1 MQQQNDF
8 LLDTC
13 FWLYSAIIFY
23 LTYPIIYPIIWAMK
37 KQDMKYIIKWTGKT
51 PEQINKTI
59 DKLINT
65 PESKEIRRR
74 FQKRAMR
81 MLTI

>member
-1 MQQQNDF
+1 M
-8 LLDTC
+8 LDTC

-23 LTYPIIYPIIWAMK
+23 LTYPIIYHIIWAMK

>member
-1 MQQQNDF
+1 
-8 LLDTC
+8 
-13 FWLYSAIIFY
+13 
-23 LTYPIIYPIIWAMK
+23 MK

>member
-1 MQQQNDF
+1 MQQQNVF

-23 LTYPIIYPIIWAMK
+23 LTYPIIYHIIWAMK